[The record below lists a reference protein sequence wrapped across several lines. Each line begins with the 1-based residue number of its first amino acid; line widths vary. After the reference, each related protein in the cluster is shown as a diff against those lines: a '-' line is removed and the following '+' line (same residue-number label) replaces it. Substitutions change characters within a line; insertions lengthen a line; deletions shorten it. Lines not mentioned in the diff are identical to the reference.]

1 MWELYFNA
9 ACSFSR
15 TSSWMEAT
23 PAVFSSWDLL
33 FFSASASSDLT
44 LSWEKESSGKASTA
58 VTHSVESGWTAANP
72 PETKYFLVS
81 LALTTS
87 TTPGVNCSTVGT
99 WLARI
104 PMEPD
109 LAGKLTWTTSS
120 PLNRVSCGSAKRNFS
135 PEAALFAASA

>member
-44 LSWEKESSGKASTA
+44 LSWEKDSKSQDEKTAGVASIQLE
-58 VTHSVESGWTAANP
+58 VLE
-72 PETKYFLVS
+72 
-81 LALTTS
+81 
-87 TTPGVNCSTVGT
+87 
-99 WLARI
+99 
-104 PMEPD
+104 
-109 LAGKLTWTTSS
+109 KLQ
-120 PLNRVSCGSAKRNFS
+120 
-135 PEAALFAASA
+135 AALK